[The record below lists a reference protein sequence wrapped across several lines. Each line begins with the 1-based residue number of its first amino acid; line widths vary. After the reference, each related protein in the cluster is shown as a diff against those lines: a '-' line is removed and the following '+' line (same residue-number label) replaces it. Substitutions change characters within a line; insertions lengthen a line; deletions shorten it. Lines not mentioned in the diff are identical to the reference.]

1 MIANNSQVEI
11 KKIKKKK
18 KKKHKVQKKPLILH
32 GILQ

>member
-11 KKIKKKK
+11 KKVYKKKK
-18 KKKHKVQKKPLILH
+18 KQHKVQKKPLILH